1 MRSCAGQPAEAAC
14 AERRRERVDP
24 LAQTRHLLANGRA
37 PSHSREAPGRRW
49 RWPEPPPPPGRI
61 KIRLEA
67 RLNGHNVLTQ
77 LGQLVAAEQDA
88 AGQALLDDHQPAGR
102 RRHRRQVARR
112 LLSPADPLPQ
122 QRELRLKEA
131 VALLEEAVALLDLA

>member
-1 MRSCAGQPAEAAC
+1 M
-14 AERRRERVDP
+14 
-24 LAQTRHLLANGRA
+24 
-37 PSHSREAPGRRW
+37 
-49 RWPEPPPPPGRI
+49 
-61 KIRLEA
+61 
-67 RLNGHNVLTQ
+67 LTQ

-88 AGQALLDDHQPAGR
+88 AGPALLDDRQPAGV